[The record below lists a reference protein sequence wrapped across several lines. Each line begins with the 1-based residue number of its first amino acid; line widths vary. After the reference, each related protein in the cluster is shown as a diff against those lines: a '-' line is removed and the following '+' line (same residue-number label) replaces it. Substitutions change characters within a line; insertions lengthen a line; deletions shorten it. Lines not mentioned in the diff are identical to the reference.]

1 MRNYG
6 EARGEEGTRQS
17 SLSRPRACPRRL
29 ALQVMIP
36 PPRLSIACG
45 AMEPIEPWRPASY
58 SRFFE
63 CVNVCV
69 CESVCLCAGGHR
81 AARPNQ
87 DLSGFRPYGFRA
99 IITHHEGVTCSDLD

>member
-6 EARGEEGTRQS
+6 EARGEEGTSQS

-36 PPRLSIACG
+36 PRRLSIACG

-69 CESVCLCAGGHR
+69 SLCVCVQ
-81 AARPNQ
+81 AATGQRDPTKTCQ
-87 DLSGFRPYGFRA
+87 VSGRMGSGPSSRTTRG
-99 IITHHEGVTCSDLD
+99 